1 MGIYLTEM
9 QTVAETPMFTQTAE
23 RVLGRAGREDV
34 VAYLAANPEAGDLIP
49 GTGGI
54 RKLRWRARGKG
65 TRGGARVIYYVY
77 DRDHPILALLVYGK
91 GEADDLSPAGKRQL
105 AAMVAEIKSAWKGG

>member
-1 MGIYLTEM
+1 MGIYSEGM
-9 QTVAETPMFTQTAE
+9 QPATETPVSAE
-23 RVLGRAGREDV
+23 RVLGTAGRSDL
-34 VAYLAANPEAGDLIP
+34 VAYLAANPQVGDLIP

-77 DRDHPILALLVYGK
+77 DTDHPIVALLVYGK
-91 GEADDLSPAGKRQL
+91 GEADDLSPAGKREL
-105 AAMVAEIKSAWKGG
+105 AAMVGEIKAAWKGK